1 MVKVSTDL
9 FKYLISQGENRIA
22 TIGKWNNKPVN
33 IYELDYK
40 NDHYTLIEDE
50 KNELYYALQKGDKVT
65 SNKEGEDILNGLKNA
80 LQDVINILQE
90 ASDN

>member
-9 FKYLISQGENRIA
+9 FKHLISQGENRIA
-22 TIGKWNNKPVN
+22 TIGRWNNKPVN

-40 NDHYTLIEDE
+40 NDHYILIEDE

-65 SNKEGEDILNGLKNA
+65 SNKEGEDTLNGLKNA

-90 ASDN
+90 ARDN